1 MTTADAPGGDGV
13 VGLDGEE
20 AAAAL
25 DQRDPP
31 RRESGE
37 VVGLASAAGS
47 GGARVDR
54 AGGGGDV
61 AGAGVLQG
69 REVGVGSER
78 LLLGLGLGEDR
89 LGQLLPEV
97 ELEVLD
103 RGGVPGPLELVRDVL
118 DGDLVAGEP
127 GGPVA
132 AVGVRDLLQVELVMA
147 DVLQRDQPGQLGR
160 GRCGGLGG
168 HRGQGGGGERQPG
181 EGG

>member
-1 MTTADAPGGDGV
+1 MTTADAPAAMALSALTEKKQPPRWISAIRPAGNPAKSSASHPLPVPVAPGST
-13 VGLDGEE
+13 GL
-20 AAAAL
+20 AAAVTS
-25 DQRDPP
+25 P
-31 RRESGE
+31 
-37 VVGLASAAGS
+37 
-47 GGARVDR
+47 
-54 AGGGGDV
+54 
-61 AGAGVLQG
+61 GAGVLQG